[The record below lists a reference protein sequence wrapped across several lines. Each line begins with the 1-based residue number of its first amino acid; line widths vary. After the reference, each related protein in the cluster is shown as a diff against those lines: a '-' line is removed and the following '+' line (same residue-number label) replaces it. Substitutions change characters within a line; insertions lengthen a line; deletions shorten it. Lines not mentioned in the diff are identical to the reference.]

1 MAATTKTEEEVTL
14 KLLVNKDTNKVLFAE
29 AGKEFVDVLFSFL
42 TFPLGTI
49 ARLIEKESSMGSLT
63 IGCLNS
69 LYHCVENLEE
79 ECLGTRMTKDVL
91 LRPANS
97 SEGYCRTLK
106 LNIDDTEPTK
116 YFLCTDFPTCKSD
129 SFGSLGISI
138 NKYNCDRCGNPLNR
152 SVLFKHFE
160 NGFVKNGATFIITD
174 ELSVMPN
181 SMDITNFSLLQ
192 TFGLESASSVK
203 EMTVTVNKEKVLL
216 YFMFCFLNVSFV

>member
-79 ECLGTRMTKDVL
+79 ECLGTRITKDML
-91 LRPANS
+91 LQPANS
-97 SEGYCRTLK
+97 SEFYCRTLK

-116 YFLCTDFPTCKSD
+116 YFLCTNFPTCESYG
-129 SFGSLGISI
+129 SGSLGISI
-138 NKYNCDRCGNPLNR
+138 NKYNCDRCGNPMNR

-160 NGFVKNGATFIITD
+160 NGFVKSGATFIITD

-192 TFGLESASSVK
+192 TFGLKSASSVK

-216 YFMFCFLNVSFV
+216 YFMFCSLNVSFV